1 MSFSVVMAW
10 TSDFQELDLGP
21 GRIIKMWHEVGS
33 WIFLFLNLWTLVLA
47 LRKDNDWAST
57 ATSAVT
63 GNSETWVFARSSV
76 QTLATLHPKWKT
88 SCASWLPSIHLD
100 LLTTFLE
107 LFHQPSYLVPGILP
121 MVIPATLLLKKT
133 TMPVNHCDSRH
144 PANLNHH
151 HVAFTSTPVLFYP
164 DSTQPFVVKSN
175 SSSQIAEAV
184 LSQLRLSLFHECAF
198 VSSVKAFRDT

>member
-88 SCASWLPSIHLD
+88 VLAIFQNALFCTVSALSFTPSSLPWNA
-100 LLTTFLE
+100 FLC
-107 LFHQPSYLVPGILP
+107 FFNCQ
-121 MVIPATLLLKKT
+121 
-133 TMPVNHCDSRH
+133 
-144 PANLNHH
+144 
-151 HVAFTSTPVLFYP
+151 
-164 DSTQPFVVKSN
+164 
-175 SSSQIAEAV
+175 SSA
-184 LSQLRLSLFHECAF
+184 
-198 VSSVKAFRDT
+198 VSSVSNADALSSMRLLSQKYLCFITWGSFLYGTAEMNLTSIHEHSGSIPGLAQQVNDPALPWAVV